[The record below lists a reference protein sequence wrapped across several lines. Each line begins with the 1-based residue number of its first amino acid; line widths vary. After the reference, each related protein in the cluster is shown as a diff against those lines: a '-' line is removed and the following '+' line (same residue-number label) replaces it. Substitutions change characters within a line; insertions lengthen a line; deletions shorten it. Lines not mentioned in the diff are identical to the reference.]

1 MLISLFAFISFSKIR
16 VNLDPFDEFSDSEI
30 WQALRRVHLVTSHSF
45 LLDMEDN
52 EEDNLSIITSLDTQI
67 SEGGT
72 NFSQGQR
79 QLLCM
84 ARALLRN
91 STRLIV
97 MDEATSSVD
106 FDTDKKIQTTIREE
120 FADSVSLLSF
130 LFVPKACSLLSQCNS
145 LFNIL
150 SPILDSALHRP
161 SLTYHH

>member
-1 MLISLFAFISFSKIR
+1 LASNSNA
-16 VNLDPFDEFSDSEI
+16 
-30 WQALRRVHLVTSHSF
+30 F
-45 LLDMEDN
+45 LLQLDDADEDN
-52 EEDNLSIITSLDTQI
+52 CKVITSLDTQI
-67 SEGGT
+67 SEGGS

-120 FADSVSLLSF
+120 FSESVSFCIDAERQRSVTNL
-130 LFVPKACSLLSQCNS
+130 KARLY
-145 LFNIL
+145 F
-150 SPILDSALHRP
+150 ALHIDCVP
-161 SLTYHH
+161 SLTTIKYVSLILWLFDVLWLIWSSAGAGG

>member
-1 MLISLFAFISFSKIR
+1 LASNSNA
-16 VNLDPFDEFSDSEI
+16 
-30 WQALRRVHLVTSHSF
+30 F
-45 LLDMEDN
+45 LLQLDDADEDN
-52 EEDNLSIITSLDTQI
+52 CKVITSLDTQI
-67 SEGGT
+67 SEGGS

-120 FADSVSLLSF
+120 FSESVSFCIDAERQRSVTNLNARLYF
-130 LFVPKACSLLSQCNS
+130 
-145 LFNIL
+145 
-150 SPILDSALHRP
+150 ALHIDCVP
-161 SLTYHH
+161 SLTTIKYVSLILWLFDVLWLIWSSAGAGG

>member
-1 MLISLFAFISFSKIR
+1 MAYAFDPMLNLLFAFIIFSKIR
-16 VNLDPFDEFSDSEI
+16 MNLDPFDEFSDSEI
-30 WQALRRVHLVTSHSF
+30 WQALRRVHLVTSDSF
-45 LLDMEDN
+45 LLDMEDG
-52 EEDNLSIITSLDTQI
+52 EEGNLSIITSLDTQI

-120 FADSVSLLSF
+120 FADSVSICILF
-130 LFVPKACSLLSQCNS
+130 LFYCVCLFWMAFKPSNS
-145 LFNIL
+145 AMDRI
-150 SPILDSALHRP
+150 
-161 SLTYHH
+161 

>member
-1 MLISLFAFISFSKIR
+1 MLMLVAFLSPFHSKIR

-30 WQALRRVHLVTSHSF
+30 WQALRRVHLVSSQSF

-52 EEDNLSIITSLDTQI
+52 DEDNLSIITSLDTQI

-91 STRLIV
+91 NTRLIV

-120 FADSVSLLSF
+120 FADSVSLAC
-130 LFVPKACSLLSQCNS
+130 LFVFKLSNS
-145 LFNIL
+145 
-150 SPILDSALHRP
+150 
-161 SLTYHH
+161 

>member
-1 MLISLFAFISFSKIR
+1 MLILLFAFISFSKIR

-45 LLDMEDN
+45 LLDIEDN
-52 EEDNLSIITSLDTQI
+52 EEGNLSIITSLDTQI

-120 FADSVSLLSF
+120 FADSVSFFFLYYFYSTVFICSQWLSSQAPVPWTVF
-130 LFVPKACSLLSQCNS
+130 NLFS
-145 LFNIL
+145 LF
-150 SPILDSALHRP
+150 
-161 SLTYHH
+161 